1 MMTIATTAKPMSLYG
16 TSRAAVPTCAHAYV
30 VAAQGTRAP
39 IAAPRVDVVDVRTGV
54 EARGGAALVPAT
66 PFWGTPAWRP
76 PTS

>member
-1 MMTIATTAKPMSLYG
+1 MMTIATTAKPMFPTG
-16 TSRAAVPTCAHAYV
+16 TSRALVPTCAHASL
-30 VAAQGTRAP
+30 VAVQGTRAP
-39 IAAPRVDVVDVRTGV
+39 IAAQRADVVDVRTGV